1 MNTHDIDSSFNGFLF
16 IGDPHASSQAPGRRI
31 DDYKASVLS
40 KLAEAAEVSNKFN
53 LVPVILG
60 DLIHRDR
67 ENSIEL
73 ACDLIDVFRQFK
85 VTPLDLEGNHGK
97 LLTTVGQTD
106 MEELLDKTGAI
117 RLVRDSGLI
126 GAYSVAEHRVEL
138 YGVPYGQPIP
148 MSLTQ
153 LGADLAVPAFRI
165 LITHHDLAFEGAYPG
180 AAMLTEI
187 EGCNLTVN
195 GHMHKTAP
203 NVVVGQTTHCCPGNI
218 EPLSV
223 DMIDHKPAVWEWN
236 PREEAT
242 LHPHYLKH
250 ERDVFDLTGIQVMA
264 TDADDAVAA
273 LVLEHSEFAE
283 ELAAMATDD
292 AARTSDGSVFL
303 DDVAAVLEASGADS
317 ALRALVGLTLK
328 KMEETATP

>member
-1 MNTHDIDSSFNGFLF
+1 MNTPEINDAFNGFLF

-40 KLAEAAEVSNKFN
+40 KLSEAAEVSKT
-53 LVPVILG
+53 LKLMPVILG

-73 ACDLIDVFRQFK
+73 ACDLIDVFREFP
-85 VTPLDLEGNHGK
+85 VPPLDLEGNHGK
-97 LLTTVGQTD
+97 LLTTVSQSD
-106 MEELLDKTGAI
+106 MEELLDKTRAI
-117 RLVRDSGLI
+117 RLVRNAGLI
-126 GAYSVAEHRVEL
+126 GVYAMGGQRVEL

-148 MSLTQ
+148 MSMAH
-153 LGADLAVPAFRI
+153 LGADLSIPAYRI

-180 AAMLTEI
+180 AALLTEI
-187 EGCNLTVN
+187 EGCSLTVN

-203 NVVVGQTTHCCPGNI
+203 SVTVGQTTHCCPGNI

-236 PREEAT
+236 PQEPAE
-242 LHPHYLKH
+242 LHPHYLRH
-250 ERDVFDLTGIQVMA
+250 ERDVFDMTGLQVVA
-264 TDADDAVAA
+264 LEAEDAVAA

-303 DDVAAVLEASGADS
+303 EDIEAVLEASAADL

-328 KMEETATP
+328 RMEETTV